1 MVTQASELVA
11 GRELDARIAHEVM
24 GFPDGVALHGEYPRD
39 IGCEPPDGQYPYFFH
54 GTVFFERHGFGH
66 DFTPSSDI
74 AYAWLVVERL
84 RTLGWLVRVQE
95 MPDGFPYRDDMT
107 GEPTFTAR
115 ALCLL
120 YPVAQREGGVRHVRE
135 HRAMADSTPLAI
147 CRAALAAIE
156 KD

>member
-1 MVTQASELVA
+1 MLASELVA
-11 GRELDARIAHEVM
+11 GRELDALVAERVM
-24 GFPDGVALHGEYPRD
+24 GWAVDREHKYGTYRCGTFTRDDNTKVGFPPSDTERKRYKSVPHYSTD
-39 IGCEPPDGQYPYFFH
+39 ISH
-54 GTVFFERHGFGH
+54 
-66 DFTPSSDI
+66 
-74 AYAWLVVERL
+74 AWQVVERL

-107 GEPTFTAR
+107 GEPTFTAL

-120 YPVAQREGGVRHVRE
+120 YPVAQREAGVRHVRE

-147 CRAALAAIE
+147 CRAALAAME